1 VADRRSSDVVVDVIV
16 DAPAKSVWDTVVDWD
31 RQREWVLG
39 TRLRVVGPRR
49 EGLGT
54 RLEAF
59 TGIGSRAGFTD
70 EMVVVEWEPPSRCVV
85 RHTGRLVRG
94 DGVFEVFALPEG
106 RSRFVWSEQLQLPL
120 GAVGRAA
127 WPVVRPAVALGL
139 RASLRRLARQVA
151 ADPRS

>member
-1 VADRRSSDVVVDVIV
+1 VVDVLV
-16 DAPAKSVWDTVVDWD
+16 DAPAKAVWDTVVDWD
-31 RQREWVLG
+31 RQQEWVLG
-39 TRLRVVGPRR
+39 TSLRVVGDRR

-94 DGVFEVFALPEG
+94 TGVFEVFALPEG
-106 RSRFVWSEQLQLPL
+106 RSRFVWSEHLQLPL
-120 GAVGRAA
+120 GPVGRAG
-127 WPVVRPAVALGL
+127 WPFVRPAVSTGL
-139 RASLRRLARQVA
+139 KASLRRLARRVA
-151 ADPRS
+151 ADQRG